1 MNYLFKL
8 ITISGIFLG
17 SISCFGQSVRK
28 TQNIGNGKNVHNER
42 YVHKEEWQAEW
53 IGIPTAEKDT
63 NLWTAYRK
71 EFVIDAVP
79 KIVSTKI
86 ATDSKYWLWVN
97 GKMIVFEGELK
108 RGPNPHDTYYDE
120 VDLAAYLVKGKNTI
134 ALLTWY
140 WGRDG
145 FDHKNSG
152 KPALFF
158 EAALGSKKIN
168 SDASWKA
175 IRHPAFGNTGAPYPN
190 YRLPEYNI
198 CFDAGRDLPGWNQ
211 PGFDDKAWT
220 PVTTYGLPPVRPW
233 NNLVLR
239 PIPFWKDSG
248 LLDYVSQSDTP
259 EQNGNQLIIARLPKN
274 ITITPY
280 LKIEAPA
287 GLKIDMRTDNYKGG
301 SEYNVR
307 TEYITKAGVQ
317 EFETFGYINGHE
329 VHYQIPAGVKILALK
344 YRETRYNAERI
355 GQFTCNDAFY
365 NSLWLKSYNTLNV
378 NLRDAIQDPDR
389 ERAQWWGDAVILMG
403 EILYSC
409 DKNGLPAIQKAIH
422 NLVDWQKPDSVL
434 YSPVPAGSWDR
445 ELPAQMLASVGQ
457 YGFWN
462 YYRYT
467 GDTALIRYVY
477 PAVKKYLQLWNMG
490 PDGLVIHRPG
500 GWDWLDW
507 GDDIDVPILDNAW
520 YYMAMK
526 AAGGMAELVKDKEGA
541 AVWQTRLQSI
551 KENYNTRFWK
561 DTAYRSP
568 ENKGV
573 IDDRGNGLAVVA
585 GLAEPFQFEAIK
597 KVLRTEF
604 HASPYME
611 KYILESLFLM
621 QDAPAGLER
630 MKKRYGNMVE
640 SKLTTLWEGWGI
652 GSEGYGGGSYNHG
665 WAGGPLTLL
674 SQYVA
679 GIAPLEPAYHTFRIL
694 PQPGN
699 LQEFHCVAPTVKGNI
714 KVDYKREAN
723 GRLHLIITVPPHTI
737 ATVGVPGASSGLS
750 DLSVNGT
757 PVLKNRKE
765 LGVHPEVKFYGID
778 AAHFLFK
785 VRPGQ
790 WDFSLL

>member
-1 MNYLFKL
+1 MNFLFKL

-17 SISCFGQSVRK
+17 SITCSGQPIHDV
-28 TQNIGNGKNVHNER
+28 T
-42 YVHKEEWQAEW
+42 WQAQW

-63 NLWTAYRK
+63 NVWTAYRK
-71 EFVIDAVP
+71 EWVIDVVP
-79 KIVSTKI
+79 KIARTKI
-86 ATDSKYWLWVN
+86 ATDSKYWLWIN
-97 GKMIVFEGELK
+97 GKMVVFEGALK
-108 RGPNPHDTYYDE
+108 RGPNPRDTYYDE
-120 VDLAAYLVKGKNTI
+120 VDLATYLVKGKNTI

-152 KPALFF
+152 KPALLF
-158 EAALGSKKIN
+158 EATLGNKKLN

-175 IRHPAFGNTGAPYPN
+175 FRHPAFGNTGAPYPN

-198 CFDAGRDLPGWNQ
+198 RFDARHDIARWNQ
-211 PGFDDKAWT
+211 PGFDDNAWSN
-220 PVTTYGLPPVRPW
+220 VVVYGLPPIGPW

-248 LLDYVSQSDTP
+248 LLDYVSQSDTL
-259 EQNGNQLIIARLPKN
+259 EQIEGAPTKSHLIIARLPKN

-280 LKIEAPA
+280 LKIEARA
-287 GLKIDMRTDNYKGG
+287 GLKIDMLTDNYKGG

-307 TEYITKAGVQ
+307 TEYITKEGIQ
-317 EFETFGYINGHE
+317 EFETFGYMNGHE
-329 VHYQIPAGVKILALK
+329 VHYRLPAGVKVLALK
-344 YRETRYNAERI
+344 YRETRYNTERI
-355 GQFTCNDAFY
+355 GQFSCNDPFY
-365 NSLWLKSYNTLNV
+365 NSLWQKSYNTLNV
-378 NLRDAIQDPDR
+378 NMRDAIQDPDR

-422 NLVDWQKPDSVL
+422 NLVDWQKPDGVL

-467 GDTALIRYVY
+467 GDTALIREVY
-477 PAVKKYLQLWNMG
+477 PAVKKYILLWDMG
-490 PDGLVIHRPG
+490 PDGLVLHRPG

-507 GDDIDVPILDNAW
+507 GDDIDVPVLDNAW
-520 YYMAMK
+520 YYMALK
-526 AAGGMAELVKDKEGA
+526 AAAGMAELVQDKEGEV
-541 AVWQTRLQSI
+541 VWRTRLQSI
-551 KENYNTRFWK
+551 KTNYNTRLWK

-585 GLAEPFQFEAIK
+585 GLAGPNQFNAIK

-611 KYILESLFLM
+611 KYILESFFLM
-621 QDAPAGLER
+621 QDAAAGLER
-630 MKKRYGNMVE
+630 MKKRYGNMVA

-674 SQYVA
+674 SQYVT
-679 GIAPLEPAYHTFRIL
+679 GIAPEKPGYHTFHIL

-699 LQEFHCVAPTVKGNI
+699 LQEFHGVTPTVRGNI
-714 KVDYKREAN
+714 EVDYKRQEN
-723 GRLHLIITVPPHTI
+723 GRLHLIVTVPPNTI

-765 LGVHPEVKFYGID
+765 LGIHPGVKFSGID
-778 AAHFLFK
+778 AAWFLFN